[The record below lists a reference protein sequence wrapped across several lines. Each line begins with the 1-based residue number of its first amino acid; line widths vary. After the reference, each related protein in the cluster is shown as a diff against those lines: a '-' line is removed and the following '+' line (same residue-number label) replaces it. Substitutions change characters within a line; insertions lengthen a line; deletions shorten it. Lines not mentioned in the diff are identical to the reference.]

1 MVPGRRLEPE
11 PGGPGILDLL
21 GRLASDGVQL
31 LKEESQ
37 LVTLH
42 VREILVSTLWGTVRV
57 AVPLA
62 LAAIAGVLLIIGG
75 VAWLSARLGSLW
87 AGALVGGG
95 ALLLVA
101 LLLLWLAA
109 RSLGGPVPPSGSAD
123 ASRPLERGST
133 GESPRL
139 VPASAE
145 RDSGET

>member
-1 MVPGRRLEPE
+1 MDPGRRLEPE
-11 PGGPGILDLL
+11 SGEPGILDLL

-42 VREILVSTLWGTVRV
+42 VRQIVVSTMWGTVRV

-62 LAAIAGVLLIIGG
+62 LAAIAGVLLVIGG

-95 ALLLVA
+95 ALLLVS

-109 RSLGGPVPPSGSAD
+109 RSLSGPVPPSGSDD
-123 ASRPLERGST
+123 APRALERGST
-133 GESPRL
+133 RESPRL
-139 VPASAE
+139 VPPSAE
-145 RDSGET
+145 RDAGET